1 MEKSQ
6 VFGLINDKLRTLNTI
21 QHALNQLRLDEAR
34 RF

>member
-6 VFGLINDKLRTLNTI
+6 VLDLINDKLRTLNTI
-21 QHALNQLRLDEAR
+21 QHALNQRRLDEAW